1 MHVRLSVP
9 RTLLVLFLLLLM
21 FLSGISASTLAA
33 PTALSSVTSA
43 ARLPGEA
50 GHLTEAQNASQP
62 ISTTS
67 GALQAPPSD
76 DSELTEESKQGVVT
90 IDVDVEST
98 FKAGDVV
105 TYTYSYKNTGT
116 EVINDIAI
124 DVTWSRFDTR
134 VNDGGQYCYPD
145 PTTCVISD
153 GVGSAVNLDVD
164 AGLDQDVLD
173 GLRVLIDQLE
183 PDEFGQFSIS
193 LRTGLNLL
201 PLSGKP
207 TVDQLDSSGALYI
220 NFEPGISE
228 SISEASTSTTAVGPR
243 FSVAKQNAID
253 MPSFIFAGDEH
264 TFVLSVGNGTAPAD
278 QTGEGQPSADIIDA
292 TNVQVRDFVPS
303 GSTFIT
309 PTDGYE
315 YDFVY
320 NAEEGYIDW
329 YIPKIAIGERSNDI
343 PITFRKLDTN
353 DDCGRLNNAQSW
365 VTSDE
370 MPIND
375 NGDQRL
381 IPGQSAAVPLVTPLS
396 LQHAYVPGR
405 LEVDEVSEATF
416 TIINQYPRDDL
427 QDVQVIYEIPTTV
440 QYVPDSATPE
450 PSAIDVVEGEAG
462 GVITWTLDIAA
473 AEVLEGVIQ
482 PVETTLALQLTAV
495 TAGNPANGQ
504 LSFALDQVQPD
515 IPTACIQPLRNAGP
529 QVISELIPLTFSK
542 TLLPELNPELQTDP
556 GGTALIKDGDIL
568 TYTLQLSAPQD
579 VPNID
584 ITDTFPSQPNAGF
597 ELDSIAYLGDTPA
610 PVVAEDG
617 KSMIWEQQ
625 SLQANEPI
633 SFTYRVQVR
642 GGEYVRSCNRA
653 SITFV
658 PEDVQ
663 RPGDVQACYEIR
675 PEIQVTKEADT
686 DTALPGETVSYTL
699 TLTNDWDEAR
709 EVELIDILGGGLV
722 FESATSPDLGDGTL
736 MNDTGLISWTARL
749 IQPGETVQAF
759 VKAQIPE
766 GVTRAQFRNDVLFR
780 YIYSPTGE
788 WRDSPGNRRA
798 TFNVMRPSTDDRV
811 EYWQSVAGERGNF
824 TGLQSEVTYRL
835 FLKNWHGL
843 DVAENVSTTY
853 ILPAG
858 FTYQR
863 MVEANNLIS
872 TAPEIDTSR
881 PDGRVVLHWDNID
894 IPPPEQ
900 TVEIRFVA
908 RTGATVG
915 AKEGWL
921 VASTDSAEVNC
932 YPVAGPESCRLDNSN
947 TYATAQIEIRALH
960 TLRPRAVDPLPACL
974 AVDEKLNYRIS
985 FVNNSPR
992 TYVDTT
998 LAITLP
1004 TSLSYSGQ
1012 YSGVEEAPQVTTLD
1026 QGSLITWNGLE
1037 ILPGQQDIDLELDV
1051 VEVRSSFMIQISA
1064 SSETGL
1070 IPPENQTGIFLVDP
1084 CAERNSFPVYLP
1096 YIVR

>member
-33 PTALSSVTSA
+33 STALSPVASA

-50 GHLTEAQNASQP
+50 RHLTEAQNVHQP
-62 ISTTS
+62 LPSMG
-67 GALQAPPSD
+67 GALQAPPSG
-76 DSELTEESKQGVVT
+76 DSELTEDSKQGVVT
-90 IDVDVEST
+90 IDVDVESA

-105 TYTYSYKNTGT
+105 TYTYTYKNTGT
-116 EVINDIAI
+116 DIVNDIAI
-124 DVTWSRFDTR
+124 DVTWSRFATQ
-134 VNDGGQYCYPD
+134 VNENSQYCYPD
-145 PTTCVISD
+145 PTTCVITD
-153 GVGSAVNLDVD
+153 VMGPAIALDVD

-173 GLRVLIDQLE
+173 GLRVLIDQME
-183 PDEFGQFSIS
+183 PDEVGQFSIA
-193 LRTGLNLL
+193 LRTGFNLL

-278 QTGEGQPSADIIDA
+278 QTGEGQPSADVIDA
-292 TNVQVRDFVPS
+292 TNVRLRDFVPR

-309 PTDGYE
+309 PTDGYD

-320 NAEEGYIDW
+320 NAEEGYIEW

-343 PITFRKLDTN
+343 PVTFRKLDTN
-353 DDCGRLNNAQSW
+353 EDCGALNNAQSW

-370 MPIND
+370 MPITD

-381 IPGQSAAVPLVTPLS
+381 IPGQAAAVPLVTPLS
-396 LQHAYVPGR
+396 LRQSYVPNSINVG
-405 LEVDEVSEATF
+405 ETSDATF
-416 TIINQYPRDDL
+416 TVINQYSRNSL
-427 QDVQVIYEIPTTV
+427 QDVQVVYEIPSTV
-440 QYVPDSATPE
+440 QYVPGSATPE
-450 PSAIDVVEGEAG
+450 PSAIDVVEGEVG
-462 GVITWTLDIAA
+462 GVITWTLDIEA

-482 PVETTLALQLTAV
+482 PVETTLALQLSAV
-495 TAGNPANGQ
+495 TPGGPANG
-504 LSFALDQVQPD
+504 LLFFALDQVQPD

-529 QVISELIPLTFSK
+529 QVISELILLTFSK

-568 TYTLQLSAPQD
+568 TYTIQLSAPQD
-579 VPNID
+579 VPNVD
-584 ITDTFPSQPNAGF
+584 ITDLFPAQPDARF

-610 PVVAEDG
+610 PVIAEDES
-617 KSMIWEQQ
+617 SMIWEQQ

-642 GGEYVRSCNRA
+642 GGEYIRSCNRA

-658 PEDVQ
+658 PEGVQ
-663 RPGDVQACYEIR
+663 RPGDVQVCYEIR
-675 PEIQVTKEADT
+675 PEIQVTKEVNT
-686 DTALPGETVSYTL
+686 DIALPGETVSFTM
-699 TLTNDWDEAR
+699 TLTNDWDEGR
-709 EVELIDILGGGLV
+709 EVELIDILGGGLE

-759 VKAQIPE
+759 VKARIPE
-766 GVTRAQFRNDVLFR
+766 GVERAQFRNDVLFR
-780 YIYSPTGE
+780 YLYSPTGE

-798 TFNVMRPSTDDRV
+798 AVAVLRPSTDDRV
-811 EYWQSVAGERGNF
+811 EYWQSVTGERGAF
-824 TGLQSEVTYRL
+824 TGLQSEITYRL
-835 FLKNWHGL
+835 FLRNWHGL
-843 DVAENVSTTY
+843 DAAENVSATH

-858 FTYQR
+858 FTYQG
-863 MVEANNLIS
+863 MVEVDGLIS
-872 TAPEIDTSR
+872 TDPVIDLSR

-894 IPPPEQ
+894 IPPEQ
-900 TVEIRFVA
+900 IVEIRFLA

-915 AKEGWL
+915 AKEGWF
-921 VASTDSAEVNC
+921 VASTDSAEINC
-932 YPVAGPESCRLDNSN
+932 VPVAGPASCRLDNSN

-992 TYVDTT
+992 TYVETT

-1004 TSLSYSGQ
+1004 TSLSFSGQ
-1012 YSGVEEAPQVTTLD
+1012 YSGVEEVPQVTTLD
-1026 QGSLITWNGLE
+1026 QGSLVTWNGLE
-1037 ILPGQQDIDLELDV
+1037 VLPGQQDIQIELDV

-1070 IPPENQTGIFLVDP
+1070 IPPENQTGVFLVDP
-1084 CAERNSFPVYLP
+1084 CAERTRYPLYLP
-1096 YIVR
+1096 YIAR